1 MEKLNKSNIFFYLI
15 NYETLKYLTTL
26 GFYYEENKDNSYLSE
41 KDRDKLSALHKK
53 EPNKYKAILLSNIL
67 GNLMLPSFLRK
78 KGCFYNHSFWDS
90 DVTLKSLLVNA
101 VISKEEYRALRRKDI
116 GVFENVLKSIKR
128 NLGSICEGCTRCC
141 NCDDIDMITS
151 KEVVLKEYRLSDGAG
166 IWLPDSDLNW
176 FSDDIVEEVPYPK
189 ACLERQKEVA
199 KKLVKYGEGQFFD
212 YETYFEDIKNGLI

>member
-26 GFYYEENKDNSYLSE
+26 GFYYEDNKDNSYLSD
-41 KDRDKLSALHKK
+41 KDRGKLDALYKK
-53 EPNKYKAILLSNIL
+53 NYNECKNILLSKIL
-67 GNLMLPSFLRK
+67 SNLMLPNFLGK
-78 KGCFYNHSFWDS
+78 KGCFYNPSFWEG
-90 DVTLKSLLVNA
+90 DVTLKSLLANN
-101 VISKEEYRALRRKDI
+101 VINKEEYRALRRKDI

-151 KEVVLKEYRLSDGAG
+151 KEVVIKEYRLSDGAG
-166 IWLPDSDLNW
+166 IWFPDSDLNW
-176 FSDDIVEEVPYPK
+176 LADDIVEAVPYPK
-189 ACLERQKEVA
+189 ACMERQKEVA

-212 YETYFEDIKNGLI
+212 YETYFEDIKKGLI

>member
-90 DVTLKSLLVNA
+90 DVTLKYLLVNA
-101 VISKEEYRALRRKDI
+101 VISK
-116 GVFENVLKSIKR
+116 
-128 NLGSICEGCTRCC
+128 
-141 NCDDIDMITS
+141 
-151 KEVVLKEYRLSDGAG
+151 
-166 IWLPDSDLNW
+166 
-176 FSDDIVEEVPYPK
+176 
-189 ACLERQKEVA
+189 
-199 KKLVKYGEGQFFD
+199 
-212 YETYFEDIKNGLI
+212 